1 MDCYI
6 EGIIDT
12 LEIVI
17 SGNGTLS
24 FSLHPSP
31 SFLQTVGGDTKK
43 ALFIASGSTASGLLL
58 SVSKNE
64 KGKEV
69 IWFSL
74 SGDDASVKSLLLMVK
89 NNRNTIRV
97 MTELTKSQSTKQN
110 SATNPV
116 SANIVQVL

>member
-24 FSLHPSP
+24 FSLHPSS

-74 SGDDASVKSLLLMVK
+74 SGDNASVKSLLLMVK
-89 NNRNTIRV
+89 NNRNVLRIEIDV
-97 MTELTKSQSTKQN
+97 PSQEEADVGQRNAPIPAKRIE
-110 SATNPV
+110 V
-116 SANIVQVL
+116 I